1 MTRVY
6 ISGAIT
12 GTTDYM
18 ERFAMAELK
27 LLGLGYEVVNPSTIL
42 SHIPTTSTHDEY
54 MHISYALMDICDTI
68 CMMDGWRESKGAKL
82 EYDYAIKHEM
92 NFYILNS
99 K

>member
-18 ERFAMAELK
+18 ERFEMAESK
-27 LLGLGYEVVNPSTIL
+27 LLSLGYEVVNPSTIL

-54 MHISYALMDICDTI
+54 MHISYALMDICNAI
-68 CMMDGWRESKGAKL
+68 YMMDGWEKSKGANL
-82 EYDYAIKHEM
+82 EHDYAIDKEM
-92 NFYILNS
+92 NFVYDGN
-99 K
+99 

>member
-18 ERFAMAELK
+18 ERFSMAELK

-54 MHISYALMDICDTI
+54 MHVSYALLDICDGI
-68 CMMDGWRESKGAKL
+68 YMMDGWKDSKGSVM
-82 EYDYAIKHEM
+82 EYDYSLEKGLVVLYE
-92 NFYILNS
+92 
-99 K
+99 

>member
-1 MTRVY
+1 MTRIY

-18 ERFAMAELK
+18 ERFSMIESK

-68 CMMDGWRESKGAKL
+68 CMMDGWESSIGAKL
-82 EYDYAIKHEM
+82 EYDYAIKHDM

>member
-54 MHISYALMDICDTI
+54 MHISYALMDICNAI
-68 CMMDGWRESKGAKL
+68 YMMDGWRESKGAKL
-82 EYDYAIKHEM
+82 EYDYAYNKEM
-92 NFYILNS
+92 RLIYEQY
-99 K
+99 

>member
-18 ERFAMAELK
+18 ERFASIESK
-27 LLGLGYEVVNPSTIL
+27 LLSLGYEVVNPSTIL

-54 MHISYALMDICDTI
+54 MHISYALMDICNAI
-68 CMMDGWRESKGAKL
+68 YMMDGWEKSKGANL
-82 EYDYAIKHEM
+82 EHDYAIDKEM
-92 NFYILNS
+92 NFVYDGN
-99 K
+99 